1 MVPNSTGSP
10 AVRAPISL
18 PLSPDSS
25 EIHKHITADFQAG
38 SHICCGK
45 YESRS
50 NRLRAHDIG
59 YHSRQNK
66 WKQNKTFARSHEVGF
81 DRTRELFRYSQEPIA
96 LHLELY

>member
-1 MVPNSTGSP
+1 MSLLVPNSTGSASGST
-10 AVRAPISL
+10 AVGAPISL

-25 EIHKHITADFQAG
+25 EIHKHITADFQVG

-45 YESRS
+45 YESRP

-59 YHSRQNK
+59 YHSRRNK

-81 DRTRELFRYSQEPIA
+81 DRTRAKMGI
-96 LHLELY
+96 H